1 MASKGR
7 GIRKQYLT
15 VLEICFNLLRI
26 VIVKQSYTVQ
36 VYSACLFHYSVCVCV
51 CVCVCVRVCVLVY
64 RVFVYM

>member
-15 VLEICFNLLRI
+15 GLEIRFNRLRI

-36 VYSACLFHYSVCVCV
+36 VYSLCLFRNNVCVCVYVCVCV
-51 CVCVCVRVCVLVY
+51 CVCGVCVYV
-64 RVFVYM
+64 